1 MRNEPAKSHTHPWTY
16 PSHAWSRIHVDFAGP
31 ISNQMYFVIVD
42 AYSKYPEVI
51 KMSSTTSEATI
62 NVLRCVFSRFGYP
75 ETLVSDNGPQYS
87 SSDFSKFCIDNGIN
101 HVTSSVHKP
110 STNGQ
115 AERVVQVLKSA
126 AKQSKLIGE
135 SLHTLLPR
143 FLLRY
148 RITPHSTTLRSP
160 AMLFFGRS
168 LRTTLDLMVPSVRN
182 TVESK

>member
-1 MRNEPAKSHTHPWTY
+1 MHGC
-16 PSHAWSRIHVDFAGP
+16 F
-31 ISNQMYFVIVD
+31 
-42 AYSKYPEVI
+42 SKYPEVI
-51 KMSSTTSEATI
+51 KMSSTTSEGTI
-62 NVLRCVFSRFGYP
+62 NVCVFSRFGYP
-75 ETLVSDNGPQYS
+75 ETLVSDNGPQFS
-87 SSDFSKFCIDNGIN
+87 SSGFSKLCIDNGIN

-126 AKQSKLIGE
+126 AQQSKLTGE

-160 AMLFFGRS
+160 AMLF
-168 LRTTLDLMVPSVRN
+168 LVDHCAPH
-182 TVESK
+182 